1 VCVRGSGGVQNFTH
15 HLYLYIS
22 KAHSHGSQGTKYV
35 FNVVAKKFL
44 IPKTLV
50 LLANSAPKVMIK
62 SLIDGLYIVSSILVI
77 KLQDSLNRVGHG
89 FGSKAP
95 HHGKDVP
102 QMY

>member
-1 VCVRGSGGVQNFTH
+1 MCEGEWGIQNLTH

-22 KAHSHGSQGTKYV
+22 ESHSHGSQGTKYA

-50 LLANSAPKVMIK
+50 LLADSAPKVLIK
-62 SLIDGLYIVSSILVI
+62 SLIAGLYILSSILVI
-77 KLQDSLNRVGHG
+77 KLQDSLNQVGHG

-95 HHGKDVP
+95 HHGKDIP